1 MLQLSARDVFTTGQ
15 QPTLLNM
22 KITARTL
29 LSATTAFGLT
39 AFALFSA
46 FDSGTSASVTATAVG
61 LLVIYGL
68 LEMAIL
74 TYSPRRTLNL
84 RRTPARRVV
93 PSNATVRVSAL
104 VEYPTCSTRARAA

>member
-1 MLQLSARDVFTTGQ
+1 
-15 QPTLLNM
+15 M
-22 KITARTL
+22 KTTARSI

-46 FDSGTSASVTATAVG
+46 FNSGTSASVTATAVG
-61 LLVIYGL
+61 LLAIYGL

-84 RRTPARRVV
+84 RRTPALRVV
-93 PSNATVRVSAL
+93 SENTTVRIPAL
-104 VEYPTCSTRARAA
+104 VEYPACSTRARAA